1 MTEENEVQGNF
12 RYDKD
17 SKRYHRFQIET
28 DSGVTGTVYL
38 PKDLKPIP
46 RKLILEY
53 TNKDD

>member
-1 MTEENEVQGNF
+1 MTQDNQVQGFF

-28 DSGVTGTVYL
+28 ESEVTGTVYV
-38 PKDLKPIP
+38 PKEMKPIP

-53 TNKDD
+53 AGKDD